1 MIPFDAILR
10 PKFSL
15 FELMYLMCFLWVLV
29 DDVSIAD
36 SPYFTMYSDDDP
48 SVMMD
53 YDFKDLNSIN
63 RATGETVS
71 WIIKA

>member
-1 MIPFDAILR
+1 MNVCIWLLLA
-10 PKFSL
+10 S
-15 FELMYLMCFLWVLV
+15 
-29 DDVSIAD
+29 D
-36 SPYFTMYSDDDP
+36 SPYLAMYSDDDP
-48 SVMMD
+48 TVMMD